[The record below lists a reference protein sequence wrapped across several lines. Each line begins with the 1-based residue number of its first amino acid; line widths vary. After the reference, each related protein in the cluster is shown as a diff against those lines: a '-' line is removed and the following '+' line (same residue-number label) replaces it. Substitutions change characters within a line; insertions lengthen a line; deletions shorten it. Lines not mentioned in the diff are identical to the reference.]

1 VVHALVDV
9 LGAPQQDY
17 PVVHITGTNGKG
29 SVARMVTALLQ
40 GHGLTVGT
48 YTSPHLQH
56 VNERIARDGEPI
68 DDESLVQVVDVLRGV
83 EPLVQERVGRPAS
96 WFELLTAAAYL
107 WFSDVA
113 VDVAVVEVGLLGRFD
128 ATNVAD
134 GAVAVV
140 TNVAGDHTDF
150 RPGWRRAI
158 AEEKAGIVK
167 PGATLVLGEP
177 DPELRSVFDATPA
190 ERTWVVDEDF
200 GKVDDRMGVGGRVV
214 TVRTPNGVL
223 DDLLLPVWGAHQ
235 GDNLAVAVAA
245 TEAFFDRPLDR
256 VVTMESLAQLTLPGR
271 CEVVGHHPLEVLDG
285 AHNVAG
291 AEVLAQTLTEEFAF
305 ADDQVLVVGTL
316 QGRDPVALLEALR
329 APAARLV
336 VVTEP
341 PTVRALAAAELA
353 SAAEAMGAAV
363 EVLPDV
369 GAAVTRA
376 LEVAGQDDLV
386 CVTGSL
392 YLVGAARATL
402 QAS

>member
-1 VVHALVDV
+1 MHALVDV
-9 LGAPQQDY
+9 LGAPQHDY
-17 PVVHITGTNGKG
+17 PVVHLTGTNGKG

-68 DDESLVQVVDVLRGV
+68 GDESLAQVVEVLRGV
-83 EPLVQERVGRPAS
+83 EPLVQERVGRRAS

-177 DPELRSVFDATPA
+177 DPELRPVFDATPA

-271 CEVVGHHPLEVLDG
+271 CEVVAHHPLVVLDG

-291 AEVLAQTLTEEFAF
+291 AEVLARTLTEDFAF

-341 PTVRALAAAELA
+341 PTVRALPAAELA
-353 SAAEAMGAAV
+353 AAGEAMGAAV

-369 GAAVTRA
+369 GAAVGRA
-376 LEVAGQDDLV
+376 LEAAGEDDLV

-392 YLVGAARATL
+392 YLVGAARTTL
-402 QAS
+402 LPS

>member
-1 VVHALVDV
+1 MAALVDV
-9 LGAPQQDY
+9 LGEPQRDY
-17 PVVHITGTNGKG
+17 PVVHLTGTNGKG

-48 YTSPHLQH
+48 YTSPHLQQ

-68 DDESLVQVVDVLRGV
+68 DDESFAQVVEVLRGV

-134 GAVAVV
+134 GTVAVL

-150 RPGWRRAI
+150 RPGWRRAV

-167 PGATLVLGEP
+167 PGATLVLGEG
-177 DPELRSVFDATPA
+177 DPTLRSVFEETPA
-190 ERTWVVDEDF
+190 QRTWVVDEDF

-245 TEAFFDRPLDR
+245 TEAFFDRALDR
-256 VVTMESLAQLTLPGR
+256 VVTMEALAQLTLPGR
-271 CEVVGHHPLEVLDG
+271 CEVVAHHPLVVL
-285 AHNVAG
+285 
-291 AEVLAQTLTEEFAF
+291 
-305 ADDQVLVVGTL
+305 
-316 QGRDPVALLEALR
+316 
-329 APAARLV
+329 
-336 VVTEP
+336 
-341 PTVRALAAAELA
+341 
-353 SAAEAMGAAV
+353 
-363 EVLPDV
+363 
-369 GAAVTRA
+369 
-376 LEVAGQDDLV
+376 
-386 CVTGSL
+386 
-392 YLVGAARATL
+392 
-402 QAS
+402 